1 MGKLMR
7 NKRRREETGG
17 GDKYETVGKQTS
29 YNRLKARI
37 ISIKLDYTFMVDHIK
52 YRQT

>member
-1 MGKLMR
+1 MR

-17 GDKYETVGKQTS
+17 GDKYLTFEKT
-29 YNRLKARI
+29 NMKARI
-37 ISIKLDYTFMVDHIK
+37 ISIKLDYAFMVDIE